1 MLFNTYTASYRRFYR
16 SYKQKPAG
24 TKTRYSFYTNTTQYL
39 TTKIIDQQADQL
51 EVAIIYLKTAKK
63 KINGTFQNQ
72 DQRENKTKLMKSK

>member
-1 MLFNTYTASYRRFYR
+1 M
-16 SYKQKPAG
+16 
-24 TKTRYSFYTNTTQYL
+24 
-39 TTKIIDQQADQL
+39 KIIDQQADQS